1 MDVFY
6 GTGNPS
12 KLRNLQAILDG
23 MPVRLLTP
31 AQLGIELPDIAE
43 TGNTPLENACIKAA
57 AYSLATG
64 MCSFALDSGLY
75 LQGVPPEQQPGPYV
89 RRVEDRTLTDEEF
102 IAHYSALACQHG
114 GRIQARFLN
123 GLCVAQGG
131 KILKSAFGPSVSTGW
146 FWINAQPHP
155 LRIKGFPMD
164 SLAQDLD
171 SGCYWVEKDLVN
183 EAAAK
188 GDMLAQ
194 GIRGFFAQL
203 LQGDYSSLEEPL
215 PLSRTL

>member
-89 RRVEDRTLTDEEF
+89 RRVEDRILTDEEF

-123 GLCVAQGG
+123 GLCVGPGG
-131 KILKSAFGPSVSTGW
+131 KDPEKCLWTFSVHGVVLDQCAAPPPADQGLPHGQPCTGP
-146 FWINAQPHP
+146 
-155 LRIKGFPMD
+155 
-164 SLAQDLD
+164 
-171 SGCYWVEKDLVN
+171 
-183 EAAAK
+183 
-188 GDMLAQ
+188 
-194 GIRGFFAQL
+194 
-203 LQGDYSSLEEPL
+203 
-215 PLSRTL
+215 

>member
-75 LQGVPPEQQPGPYV
+75 LQGIPPEQQPGPYV

-131 KILKSAFGPSVSTGW
+131 KILKSAFGGSGSMRSPTPCGSRGSPWTALHRTLTPDATGW
-146 FWINAQPHP
+146 KKTLSTKL
-155 LRIKGFPMD
+155 LRRGICWPKGYGVFLLSCCKETIAPWKNRCP
-164 SLAQDLD
+164 SL
-171 SGCYWVEKDLVN
+171 GHY
-183 EAAAK
+183 K
-188 GDMLAQ
+188 GDN
-194 GIRGFFAQL
+194 
-203 LQGDYSSLEEPL
+203 P
-215 PLSRTL
+215 